1 MNTCLSFAETGILVC
16 NDLKYEQRFKE
27 SFTNWNPVVIVGAI
41 VIPRLDF
48 SSDKEM
54 STPTTAPKATNRG
67 ALPVSGIV
75 ASMSTS
81 GNGIP
86 VTGLLVA
93 NEEVE
98 LVSETAGKVVKIA
111 FEEGTLVKKG
121 TLLVKVDDSDLQAQ
135 LARAEFQ
142 KELLA
147 AKLER
152 QRILL
157 KRESISVEEF
167 QQLETEYNMN
177 LADIELL
184 KVKIARTEI
193 RAPFDGR
200 MGFRFVSE
208 GSYLQPSTKVSTIV
222 DNSYL
227 KIEFSIPE
235 KYIDLP
241 LVGRKLT
248 FQPSGMEHQIE
259 AEVYAVDPQADVATH
274 TINLRARYR
283 NTKNL
288 VAGMFVKGE
297 LMTAENLKYILV
309 PTEAVVPEMDG
320 KRLWVVKN
328 RKATSVPVQTDSRDS
343 QFVEVTSGIQVGDTV
358 LTGGL
363 MQLREGMI
371 VNVKLNK

>member
-1 MNTCLSFAETGILVC
+1 MNKGLKRVLQIGI
-16 NDLKYEQRFKE
+16 
-27 SFTNWNPVVIVGAI
+27 PVVIVGAI

-48 SSDKEM
+48 SSDKET
-54 STPTTAPKATNRG
+54 STPTTAVKAASRG

-320 KRLWVVKN
+320 KRLWVGKN
-328 RKATSVPVQTDSRDS
+328 KKATSVQ
-343 QFVEVTSGIQVGDTV
+343 SGFPIRGSNFRN
-358 LTGGL
+358 TGG
-363 MQLREGMI
+363 
-371 VNVKLNK
+371 